1 MPSLENTLGNEYSGR
16 PAGARALPLA
26 VYQVGAGKMDGDAA
40 APEAVDRLPAQSVSA
55 VGPSLSSARDR
66 ACMPSIHS
74 GGCDRRARRR
84 WLRQCLRDPLGIP
97 TDAILARKARQWRHW
112 PAERRLHPG
121 AEALMSLSRKP
132 VMASIS
138 ERENR
143 EIKAANP
150 GHGPL
155 LIIDGAKDHTVPWA
169 IANAAKARVARE
181 AAQ

>member
-1 MPSLENTLGNEYSGR
+1 MPGLENTLGNEYSGP

-97 TDAILARKARQWRHW
+97 TDAILARKRDSGAIGQQN
-112 PAERRLHPG
+112 AGFTQERKH
-121 AEALMSLSRKP
+121 SCHS
-132 VMASIS
+132 VAS
-138 ERENR
+138 
-143 EIKAANP
+143 P
-150 GHGPL
+150 
-155 LIIDGAKDHTVPWA
+155 
-169 IANAAKARVARE
+169 
-181 AAQ
+181 